1 MSGALLYIRYTV
13 SLRLISSQSLII
25 EETNTH
31 NEGRRMNTWNINCH
45 SREKAKRM
53 TREMDG
59 ALLFFSLPNR

>member
-31 NEGRRMNTWNINCH
+31 TMKDA
-45 SREKAKRM
+45 EKIPGMFRYLNYHK
-53 TREMDG
+53 EK
-59 ALLFFSLPNR
+59 